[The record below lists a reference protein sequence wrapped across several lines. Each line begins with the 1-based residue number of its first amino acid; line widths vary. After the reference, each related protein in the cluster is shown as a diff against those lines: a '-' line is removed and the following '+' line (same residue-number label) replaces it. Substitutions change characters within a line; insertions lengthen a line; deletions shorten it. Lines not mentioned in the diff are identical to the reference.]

1 MGLYLMDHVLNFTFK
16 LSNENFYFFEFC
28 VTIMKVLESNYFII
42 FILTVILSK
51 LKLKKWITKIKF
63 LNFRDVIKIFL
74 IFLLINALL
83 KYEEQ

>member
-1 MGLYLMDHVLNFTFK
+1 MGLYLMDHVLSITFK